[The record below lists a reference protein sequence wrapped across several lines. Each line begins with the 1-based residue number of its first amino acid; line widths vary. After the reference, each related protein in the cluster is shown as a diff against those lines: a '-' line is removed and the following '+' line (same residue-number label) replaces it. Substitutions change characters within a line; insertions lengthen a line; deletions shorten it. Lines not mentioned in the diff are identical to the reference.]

1 MYTVFSRLLLL
12 NLLELASLGLSEAFL
27 KNYTGV
33 EWHTVSADRSKH
45 GPGYIKICRDIYESK
60 MRIPSINADEGLYV
74 S

>member
-1 MYTVFSRLLLL
+1 M
-12 NLLELASLGLSEAFL
+12 
-27 KNYTGV
+27 
-33 EWHTVSADRSKH
+33 SADRSKH